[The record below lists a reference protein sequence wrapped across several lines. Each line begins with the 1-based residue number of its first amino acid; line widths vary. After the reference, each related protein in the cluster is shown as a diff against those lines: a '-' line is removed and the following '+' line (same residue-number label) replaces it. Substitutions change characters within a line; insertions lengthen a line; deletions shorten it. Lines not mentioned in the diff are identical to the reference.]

1 MAVMVPVAR
10 WNDGGETEKFMR
22 FTESWRSVK
31 TDGWAISKAG
41 VEGSKDKLNAA
52 LSLIDYAYSVQGQIL
67 MSYGPDAFI
76 KVKNANVV
84 VETWEDVA
92 DKYYTFNFNGVQMPV
107 IAEATE
113 EELWAKKG
121 GNYTNYARQLL
132 GSTLS
137 FAKSQ
142 AFEVQCTHAVGRE
155 GAQQIAVAIGFGT
168 IKHPELA
175 VCDNMWYTSIPTNLP
190 TTKGEEDR
198 LAALGNL
205 ASSGKFSQ
213 SKNNTNCLVNL
224 ISGGWAAFSEL
235 AGAEVATP
243 AAAAALV
250 SETWGG
256 SVYLKV
262 KSDAWTR
269 LLTFYAK

>member
-1 MAVMVPVAR
+1 
-10 WNDGGETEKFMR
+10 
-22 FTESWRSVK
+22 
-31 TDGWAISKAG
+31 
-41 VEGSKDKLNAA
+41 
-52 LSLIDYAYSVQGQIL
+52 

-76 KVKNANVV
+76 QVKNANVV

-92 DKYYTFNFNGVQMPV
+92 DKYYTFNFNGTQMPL

-142 AFEVQCTHAVGRE
+142 AFEVQCTHEVGRE
-155 GAQQIAVAIGFGT
+155 GAQQIAAAIGFGT

-175 VCDNMWYTSIPTNLP
+175 ICDNMWYTSVPTNLP
-190 TTKGEEDR
+190 TNANEETV
-198 LAALGNL
+198 LAGLGNL

-213 SKNNTNCLVNL
+213 SKGKTNGLVDL
-224 ISGGWAAFSEL
+224 ISHGWAGFSTL
-235 AGAEVATP
+235 AGAEVAS
-243 AAAAALV
+243 AAAAAELV
-250 SETWGG
+250 SGEWGG
-256 SVYLKV
+256 SQYLMV
-262 KSDAWTR
+262 KTLAWTR

>member
-1 MAVMVPVAR
+1 
-10 WNDGGETEKFMR
+10 
-22 FTESWRSVK
+22 
-31 TDGWAISKAG
+31 
-41 VEGSKDKLNAA
+41 
-52 LSLIDYAYSVQGQIL
+52 

-92 DKYYTFNFNGVQMPV
+92 DKYHTFNFNGVQMPM
-107 IAEATE
+107 IADATE
-113 EELWAKKG
+113 EELWSKAG

-155 GAQQIAVAIGFGT
+155 GAQQIATAIGFGT

-190 TTKGEEDR
+190 TTAQEETI

-235 AGAEVATP
+235 AGAEAATP
-243 AAAAALV
+243 AAAATLV

-256 SVYLKV
+256 SQYLMV
-262 KSDAWTR
+262 KTLAWTR